1 MKNEFLNELCE
12 LLEIDKI
19 EMSDLL
25 NDFENW
31 DSFVHLSVIV
41 YFDSEFDIIL
51 SNDDIKKV
59 KKVSD
64 LWDLISYK
72 NG

>member
-31 DSFVHLSVIV
+31 DSFVHLSVIA

-51 SNDDIKKV
+51 SNDDIKKL
-59 KKVSD
+59 KK
-64 LWDLISYK
+64 LAIY
-72 NG
+72 GI